1 VGRTGVTGGSIENED
16 DDDDDEGDEDEVERY
31 IEEENEDISN

>member
-1 VGRTGVTGGSIENED
+1 MGRTGVTGGSIENEGE
-16 DDDDDEGDEDEVERY
+16 DDDDEGDEDEVERY